1 MFMYHWKKEVF
12 TIPNLLSMLRI
23 SLIPVYMTIYMNAT
37 GPRDHF
43 IAGTILAVSCIT
55 DMIDGQIARR
65 FNMVSTLG
73 KILDPIAD
81 KLTQFTLTLCL
92 SVKYPV
98 LKHVLILFILK
109 ESFQCT
115 VGIVHL
121 FNRKMLPG
129 ALPAGKICT
138 AVLFVS
144 LIILVFI
151 PDLNQAG
158 VTIIAITDTVFL
170 FYAFA
175 HYIFAYFGKHAK
187 VQRLDD

>member
-23 SLIPVYMTIYMNAT
+23 SLIPLYVTIYMNASCT
-37 GPRDHF
+37 KDYF
-43 IAGTILAVSCIT
+43 IAGSILAVSCIT
-55 DMIDGQIARR
+55 DMIDGQVARR
-65 FNMVSTLG
+65 FNMISTLG

-98 LKHVLILFILK
+98 LRHVLILFILK
-109 ESFQCT
+109 EGFQCT
-115 VGIVHL
+115 IGIVNL
-121 FNRKMLPG
+121 FNRTMLPG
-129 ALPAGKICT
+129 ALPAGKLCT
-138 AVLFVS
+138 AVLFIS

-151 PDLNQAG
+151 PDLKENK

-170 FYAFA
+170 SYAFA
-175 HYIFAYFGKHAK
+175 HYIFAYFGKDTK
-187 VQRLDD
+187 VQRLDE